1 MSLAAFHSLLVVA
14 IGFAVA
20 GLLAAAYQLITTR
33 PPDFALLN
41 GGARPTTFASI
52 PFLIFAAPYII
63 LRNTIHAGIE
73 GQKFLV
79 VTLSTIL
86 VGFWSLMCGTVVV
99 MALEAL
105 GSLFA

>member
-1 MSLAAFHSLLVVA
+1 MSLAAIHSLLVLA
-14 IGFAVA
+14 IGFAMA
-20 GLLAAAYQLITTR
+20 GLLAAAYELITTR
-33 PPDFALLN
+33 PPDFTLLN

-79 VTLSTIL
+79 VTLATIL

-105 GSLFA
+105 GSLLA